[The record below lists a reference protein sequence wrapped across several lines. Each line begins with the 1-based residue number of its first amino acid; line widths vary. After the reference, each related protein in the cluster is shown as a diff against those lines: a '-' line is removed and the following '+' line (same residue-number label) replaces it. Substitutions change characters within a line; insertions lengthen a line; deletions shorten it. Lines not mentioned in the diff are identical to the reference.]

1 MIRQIKQAGWLSTA
15 TDRDLAW
22 PLADGRVVATV
33 DDEDEELEEDE
44 DGEEDEELDED
55 DGLDGDDEYEIDDLD
70 EDEDEDYFDSQSIR
84 HGSTCELSKV
94 DE

>member
-1 MIRQIKQAGWLSTA
+1 MIRQIKQADWLSTA

-22 PLADGRVVATV
+22 PLADGHVAATV
-33 DDEDEELEEDE
+33 D
-44 DGEEDEELDED
+44 EEDEELDED
-55 DGLDGDDEYEIDDLD
+55 DGLDGDDECEIDDLD
-70 EDEDEDYFDSQSIR
+70 EDGDYFDSQSIR